1 MKFTKSFVIC
11 SIGFFALASQ
21 TLLFRQF
28 LVSFEGN
35 ELGIGTF
42 FGSWFVWIGIG
53 AVVASR
59 TGSWIRPFA
68 NRVEFVSLL
77 YLPAFFVQHILIAH
91 ARQIMGIDPYEYF
104 GFGAMIATSLLVNA
118 PVSFMT
124 GILFPLACQ
133 WVESSGDMPVSR
145 VYLWESAGSCLGG
158 LAVTLALWQE
168 ISWPIIFFLS
178 ATLLSLSTASAR
190 WVKRKLW
197 LPVLLLSGFLL
208 AAVPL
213 GIAKRWSESN
223 VQRKWQRLIPQATY
237 QGAFQTPQ
245 EYIYGNYQEDQ
256 FLVTSSGQVVE
267 TYPDRESAGR
277 IAALHL
283 AENPNELVT
292 RFKGIEGSERI
303 FPAEALETL
312 FPKNRVAFA
321 RRIYESSDL
330 PSDSLLNTDECPL
343 AHLYSLLLLGRHTHY
358 PFTRLIKRISLA
370 GIWFFLLPI
379 GVLTVVRIV
388 YVWRNRRFPETSVST
403 FSSQFLVFTTGLV
416 SIGSEIVL
424 MYQFQTHYGSLYLY
438 VGLIGALFML
448 GLAIGAAV
456 SRWLISIPT
465 LTWRTIALG
474 TVALHCIALLSVT
487 YKRSFWNYP
496 LFILAFITC
505 GLLTGMY
512 FPLAARALEVAK
524 VKARVSGGR
533 LENMDHIGAALGG
546 FVAGIF
552 LLPVLGTNGSF
563 LVLAL
568 LLAVNLAF
576 ISLSDRTERSTSAW
590 QHPAPILRKIG
601 YVCFTVAACVVLN
614 SNLLARRQTQSF
626 PYNQAAALTYGE
638 NIEPKSKILTDD
650 QKPLVYYEASA
661 RNHRTEQ
668 PSAYIFPTAPFA
680 GDVKG
685 YDGPIHLAVRM
696 DPNGVLEEYRIL
708 HSQETPTYLELLGDW
723 PQSLQNRNLFV
734 TNSLNDIA
742 AVTGATM
749 TCDAIKEILQTSGQ
763 RFGREILEQDIS
775 TSQTTKPQ
783 VLDFKIDRQ
792 TLVLLAA
799 FCVAFAISCVGE
811 RWSRRVFL
819 LLCLILCGWW
829 FNLQYS
835 IEQVATLLTGELPQ
849 IQLTHNF
856 ILVMGIP
863 VLVLLFGNLYC
874 GYLCPFGALQEL
886 IEILKPKQIKTRL
899 KPSRLLMYWSRF
911 GKYLVL
917 FILICSY
924 FCIQQRKV
932 LSTDVLINF
941 WFLTRIC
948 AGKLRR
954 EHYKCLFYSVIRY
967 LKFPGNP

>member
-370 GIWFFLLPI
+370 GIWFFSAANWCTYRSSDCLCLAKSSFSRNI
-379 GVLTVVRIV
+379 CQ
-388 YVWRNRRFPETSVST
+388 YVQQSIFGFYDGAGQYRQRNCAD
-403 FSSQFLVFTTGLV
+403 V
-416 SIGSEIVL
+416 SIPNPLWIAVLVCRSDRRPLHVGSCYRGGGKPMAHIHPHINL
-424 MYQFQTHYGSLYLY
+424 ANNSPWYGC
-438 VGLIGALFML
+438 
-448 GLAIGAAV
+448 
-456 SRWLISIPT
+456 PT
-465 LTWRTIALG
+465 L
-474 TVALHCIALLSVT
+474 HS
-487 YKRSFWNYP
+487 SF
-496 LFILAFITC
+496 I
-505 GLLTGMY
+505 
-512 FPLAARALEVAK
+512 
-524 VKARVSGGR
+524 
-533 LENMDHIGAALGG
+533 
-546 FVAGIF
+546 
-552 LLPVLGTNGSF
+552 
-563 LVLAL
+563 
-568 LLAVNLAF
+568 
-576 ISLSDRTERSTSAW
+576 
-590 QHPAPILRKIG
+590 
-601 YVCFTVAACVVLN
+601 
-614 SNLLARRQTQSF
+614 
-626 PYNQAAALTYGE
+626 
-638 NIEPKSKILTDD
+638 
-650 QKPLVYYEASA
+650 
-661 RNHRTEQ
+661 
-668 PSAYIFPTAPFA
+668 
-680 GDVKG
+680 
-685 YDGPIHLAVRM
+685 
-696 DPNGVLEEYRIL
+696 
-708 HSQETPTYLELLGDW
+708 
-723 PQSLQNRNLFV
+723 RNL
-734 TNSLNDIA
+734 
-742 AVTGATM
+742 
-749 TCDAIKEILQTSGQ
+749 
-763 RFGREILEQDIS
+763 
-775 TSQTTKPQ
+775 
-783 VLDFKIDRQ
+783 
-792 TLVLLAA
+792 
-799 FCVAFAISCVGE
+799 
-811 RWSRRVFL
+811 
-819 LLCLILCGWW
+819 
-829 FNLQYS
+829 
-835 IEQVATLLTGELPQ
+835 
-849 IQLTHNF
+849 
-856 ILVMGIP
+856 
-863 VLVLLFGNLYC
+863 
-874 GYLCPFGALQEL
+874 
-886 IEILKPKQIKTRL
+886 
-899 KPSRLLMYWSRF
+899 
-911 GKYLVL
+911 
-917 FILICSY
+917 
-924 FCIQQRKV
+924 
-932 LSTDVLINF
+932 
-941 WFLTRIC
+941 
-948 AGKLRR
+948 
-954 EHYKCLFYSVIRY
+954 
-967 LKFPGNP
+967 

>member
-53 AVVASR
+53 AGVASR

-133 WVESSGDMPVSR
+133 WAESSGDMPVSR

-190 WVKRKLW
+190 WVIRKLW

-245 EYIYGNYQEDQ
+245 EYIYGNY
-256 FLVTSSGQVVE
+256 
-267 TYPDRESAGR
+267 
-277 IAALHL
+277 
-283 AENPNELVT
+283 ELVT

-496 LFILAFITC
+496 SR
-505 GLLTGMY
+505 
-512 FPLAARALEVAK
+512 P
-524 VKARVSGGR
+524 
-533 LENMDHIGAALGG
+533 
-546 FVAGIF
+546 
-552 LLPVLGTNGSF
+552 
-563 LVLAL
+563 
-568 LLAVNLAF
+568 
-576 ISLSDRTERSTSAW
+576 W
-590 QHPAPILRKIG
+590 
-601 YVCFTVAACVVLN
+601 
-614 SNLLARRQTQSF
+614 
-626 PYNQAAALTYGE
+626 
-638 NIEPKSKILTDD
+638 
-650 QKPLVYYEASA
+650 
-661 RNHRTEQ
+661 
-668 PSAYIFPTAPFA
+668 
-680 GDVKG
+680 
-685 YDGPIHLAVRM
+685 
-696 DPNGVLEEYRIL
+696 
-708 HSQETPTYLELLGDW
+708 
-723 PQSLQNRNLFV
+723 
-734 TNSLNDIA
+734 
-742 AVTGATM
+742 
-749 TCDAIKEILQTSGQ
+749 
-763 RFGREILEQDIS
+763 
-775 TSQTTKPQ
+775 Q
-783 VLDFKIDRQ
+783 VLCF
-792 TLVLLAA
+792 
-799 FCVAFAISCVGE
+799 
-811 RWSRRVFL
+811 
-819 LLCLILCGWW
+819 
-829 FNLQYS
+829 
-835 IEQVATLLTGELPQ
+835 
-849 IQLTHNF
+849 
-856 ILVMGIP
+856 
-863 VLVLLFGNLYC
+863 
-874 GYLCPFGALQEL
+874 
-886 IEILKPKQIKTRL
+886 
-899 KPSRLLMYWSRF
+899 
-911 GKYLVL
+911 
-917 FILICSY
+917 
-924 FCIQQRKV
+924 
-932 LSTDVLINF
+932 
-941 WFLTRIC
+941 
-948 AGKLRR
+948 
-954 EHYKCLFYSVIRY
+954 
-967 LKFPGNP
+967 